1 VLNRVVV
8 GCIWMGRLL
17 DISAPTTNPLELLSV
32 EGSADCRPGIQMFW
46 GGQAVRIVL
55 GALIGPKFVN
65 MANTLPSSANVET
78 ADLVCFFIFV
88 LILGRSR

>member
-1 VLNRVVV
+1 
-8 GCIWMGRLL
+8 MGRRSTP
-17 DISAPTTNPLELLSV
+17 SAPAPTPRPALGR
-32 EGSADCRPGIQMFW
+32 GSADYRPGIQMFW

-65 MANTLPSSANVET
+65 MANTLTSSANVET

-88 LILGRSR
+88 LILGRSRRFQ

>member
-1 VLNRVVV
+1 
-8 GCIWMGRLL
+8 MGLP
-17 DISAPTTNPLELLSV
+17 PTSQAAFGRGN
-32 EGSADCRPGIQMFW
+32 ADHGAGIQMFW

-55 GALIGPKFVN
+55 GSVIGPKFVN

-88 LILGRSR
+88 IILGSVKTISMIFLRWLILA